1 MNGDFTASAD
11 SLFRGTTTFTPIAN
25 NENQFVV
32 TNATGSNLLKID
44 STNSATYLN
53 GGTTGI
59 TLNNTGADIGSLS
72 IGANS
77 MNFGAVNGFKMGI
90 GIVPTDD
97 NLEVAGSMKA
107 TGQVKSDTG
116 YCIGASCISS

>member
-1 MNGDFTASAD
+1 
-11 SLFRGTTTFTPIAN
+11 
-25 NENQFVV
+25 
-32 TNATGSNLLKID
+32 
-44 STNSATYLN
+44 
-53 GGTTGI
+53 
-59 TLNNTGADIGSLS
+59 
-72 IGANS
+72 